1 MVKRTIPLLWL
12 IGGAS
17 VMGID
22 EVKTEAV
29 GEQVYKVTAPPAVL
43 NLDPF
48 YKKYI
53 SAKGYP
59 IVSSDKVS
67 DYALYEATYLVN
79 MMLAQR
85 EDVRQA
91 MIGSGSRLIVM
102 SHTEMT
108 MDVPEHSQL
117 TPVAYWDAVTSELS
131 K

>member
-1 MVKRTIPLLWL
+1 MGGWVDFDMVKRFIPLLWL

-29 GEQVYKVTAPPAVL
+29 GEQVYKVTAPPAAL

-53 SAKGYP
+53 SAKGYS

-79 MMLAQR
+79 
-85 EDVRQA
+85 
-91 MIGSGSRLIVM
+91 
-102 SHTEMT
+102 
-108 MDVPEHSQL
+108 
-117 TPVAYWDAVTSELS
+117 
-131 K
+131 